1 MTINPFENALDQLN
15 RAAKVGN
22 IAPDILLRMRHAERE
37 VHVSIPV
44 KMDNGELKIFE
55 GYRVQHSGVRGPYK
69 GGIRF
74 HPDTNIDEVK
84 ALALWMSMKCAVA
97 DIPMGGGKGGITVN
111 PKELSKTELERVSRG
126 WVRALAPVLGP
137 KIDVPAPDVNT
148 TPEIIGWMAD
158 EYARLTGDSS
168 GAAFTG
174 KPVGRGG
181 SEGRVLATGMG
192 GFYAFDAL
200 RGHLKIPASA
210 TVAIQ
215 GMGNVGGNAARIFK
229 EHGSRVVALSDSR
242 GGVFNG
248 DGLNVDAVI
257 AHKEK
262 EGSLKGFP
270 GGEQISNEE
279 LLHLRVDVLIPAA
292 LENQITGDNAERI
305 HAKIVLELANGP
317 TTTDADDILFK
328 RGIAVIPDILANSGG
343 VIVSTF
349 EWEQNLKGE
358 HWSEKDVLSKLKS
371 ILDSQSMIIAKR
383 AQELKT
389 DMRRAAFVVALERI
403 EAKL

>member
-1 MTINPFENALDQLN
+1 
-15 RAAKVGN
+15 
-22 IAPDILLRMRHAERE
+22 
-37 VHVSIPV
+37 
-44 KMDNGELKIFE
+44 
-55 GYRVQHSGVRGPYK
+55 
-69 GGIRF
+69 
-74 HPDTNIDEVK
+74 
-84 ALALWMSMKCAVA
+84 
-97 DIPMGGGKGGITVN
+97 
-111 PKELSKTELERVSRG
+111 
-126 WVRALAPVLGP
+126 
-137 KIDVPAPDVNT
+137 
-148 TPEIIGWMAD
+148 
-158 EYARLTGDSS
+158 
-168 GAAFTG
+168 
-174 KPVGRGG
+174 
-181 SEGRVLATGMG
+181 
-192 GFYAFDAL
+192 
-200 RGHLKIPASA
+200 
-210 TVAIQ
+210 
-215 GMGNVGGNAARIFK
+215 VGGNAARIFK

-349 EWEQNLKGE
+349 VG
-358 HWSEKDVLSKLKS
+358 
-371 ILDSQSMIIAKR
+371 AKF
-383 AQELKT
+383 E
-389 DMRRAAFVVALERI
+389 RRALE
-403 EAKL
+403 